1 MTYRV
6 KLANPGNVI
15 IRDVQYT
22 SNVAP
27 ALSGNTSAIADSL
40 SLGEEV
46 VLESNITYNN
56 TMIRAPDMVLWFNVT
71 ANSSA
76 GVTTTSW
83 QVTITPTRYPVNTTC
98 AFPEGALPTRNVCM
112 PYQTDSVLQ
121 GH

>member
-1 MTYRV
+1 VTYRV

-83 QVTITPTRYPVNTTC
+83 QVTITPTRYPVNTTG
-98 AFPEGALPTRNVCM
+98 AFPEGALPTGNVCM